1 MTQLTAPT
9 IAAPVPTGTDVT
21 VGPLTLRVEEAIV
34 ADGTATVANTNSQNN
49 PPPDG
54 LSYVLAKVT
63 AVNNG
68 QQVCTFA
75 VSDFP
80 VGSTDG
86 ILRRCPSIEVPDPP
100 FNVALKP
107 GETYTGWTG
116 GLVNDVSTAV
126 LLFDPAIPVGPRYA
140 AAFALTDGAALPTYS
155 DTGGEPTDVGSSLA
169 SPAGIGETVRTAVW
183 EVTVN
188 DWIDSTTYY
197 NVSDYRV
204 QALGMPG
211 DGADSWQ
218 AIGLDVTV
226 RNVGTSPQFFSWTAL
241 ELVDTNGEPWDHL
254 LAMAQ
259 PYPWIS
265 VELVPGATA
274 NGWYGIWLWPWA
286 TTSLLRMRDSR
297 LTDDYRYISLDG
309 TTGTAQEP
317 AADNATSGS
326 TPGSTTPAFSNG
338 DTAKIGKDPLNLRD
352 QPSTTGEV
360 ITELKPNTEVVII
373 SEAIQADGYN
383 WYQVAVMDT
392 GEAGYVVEDYLVEAA
407 GEAG

>member
-9 IAAPVPTGTDVT
+9 IAAPVPVGTDVT
-21 VGPLTLRVEEAIV
+21 AGPITLRVEEAII
-34 ADGTATVANTNSQNN
+34 ADGTATVASTSSQNN

-68 QQVCTFA
+68 QQVCAFA
-75 VSDFP
+75 VTDFL

-86 ILRRCPSIEVPDPP
+86 ILRRCPSMEVPDPP
-100 FNVALKP
+100 FNIALKS

-140 AAFALTDGAALPTYS
+140 AAFALTDGAALPTYG

-169 SPAGIGETVRTAVW
+169 APAGLGETVRTGVW
-183 EVTVN
+183 EVTIN
-188 DWIDSTTYY
+188 DTVDSNTYY

-218 AIGLDVTV
+218 ALGLDVTI
-226 RNVGTSPQFFSWTAL
+226 RNVSATPQFFSWTAL

-265 VELVPGATA
+265 IELLPGATA

-297 LTDDYRYISLDG
+297 LTDDFRYISLDG
-309 TTGTAQEP
+309 TTGTAEGP
-317 AADNATSGS
+317 EADDAEGGS
-326 TPGSTTPAFSNG
+326 TPDSGPAAFSNG
-338 DTAKIGKDPLNLRD
+338 DTAKVGNDPLNLRD
-352 QPSTTGEV
+352 QPATTGTLV
-360 ITELKPNTEVVII
+360 TELKPGTEVVII
-373 SEAIQADGYN
+373 SEAIDAESYR

-392 GEAGYVVEDYLVEAA
+392 GEAGYVVEDFLVPVDG
-407 GEAG
+407 GE